1 MSFLMKIPILGG
13 ISAFSAYKIIMSIWE
28 RHINNLNIDIILE
41 DNVGRTE
48 SVLRLEVNQNL

>member
-13 ISAFSAYKIIMSIWE
+13 IFALSAYKIIMSIWE